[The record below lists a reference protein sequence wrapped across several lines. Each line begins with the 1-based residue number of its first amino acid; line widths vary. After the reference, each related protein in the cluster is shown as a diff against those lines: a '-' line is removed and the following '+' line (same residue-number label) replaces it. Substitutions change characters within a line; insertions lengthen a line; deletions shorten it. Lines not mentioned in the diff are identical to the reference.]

1 MESQQGGVWYAQEMQ
16 YHINVLEF
24 LAIKLVL
31 QIFLKTLKHKAI
43 ISRRATNI
51 SVNFRGYP
59 EFQLVQLAKEIMD
72 HFIQCRINLIA
83 E

>member
-24 LAIKLVL
+24 LAIKPVL

-43 ISRRATNI
+43 H
-51 SVNFRGYP
+51 
-59 EFQLVQLAKEIMD
+59 FQMGNKHI
-72 HFIQCRINLIA
+72 C
-83 E
+83 

>member
-31 QIFLKTLKHKAI
+31 QIFLKTSKHKVI
-43 ISRRATNI
+43 H
-51 SVNFRGYP
+51 
-59 EFQLVQLAKEIMD
+59 FQMGNKHI
-72 HFIQCRINLIA
+72 C
-83 E
+83 